1 MNLRGG
7 VIGRLRIDPL
17 VLKVAKDAKMDIF
30 DFSTIPSFH
39 QGFTDSREKSHYLS
53 MKDYYYN
60 LRFIRFSDEGRL
72 LANYRIYKYSV
83 E

>member
-1 MNLRGG
+1 MNLRGA
-7 VIGRLRIDPL
+7 VIGRLRIDPF
-17 VLKVAKDAKMDIF
+17 VLKVARDASMNVLDL
-30 DFSTIPSFH
+30 SAIPSFH

-72 LANYRIYKYSV
+72 LANYRIYSYSV